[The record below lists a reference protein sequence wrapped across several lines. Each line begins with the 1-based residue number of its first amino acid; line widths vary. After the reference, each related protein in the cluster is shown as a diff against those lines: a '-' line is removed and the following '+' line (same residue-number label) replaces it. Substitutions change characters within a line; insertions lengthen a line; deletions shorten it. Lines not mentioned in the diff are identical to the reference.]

1 MNAILTQVEVRV
13 IGSLME
19 KQMTTP
25 EYYPISLNALTNAC
39 NQLSNRDPI
48 VAYEERTVARALDS
62 LRDKKLVWRVTTAGA
77 RVPKYEHRM
86 AESLS
91 LDQQKAAL
99 LCVLMLRGP
108 QTPGELRGR
117 TGRMCEF
124 NSLED
129 VESTLRLLIE
139 RDPPLI
145 VRLPRQ
151 PGTKEFR
158 YAHLLA
164 GDVDQPLAETSH
176 RAERAVAGVDAED
189 ARIASLEQ
197 EIETLRQEL
206 TELREQF
213 LSFKSLLE

>member
-1 MNAILTQVEVRV
+1 VDAILTQVEVRV

-48 VAYEERTVARALDS
+48 VSYEESTVARALDN
-62 LRDKKLVWRVTTAGA
+62 LRDKKFVWMVTVAGA

-86 AESLS
+86 AESFS
-91 LDQQKAAL
+91 LNQHEAAL

-124 NSLED
+124 KSLED
-129 VESTLRLLIE
+129 VDATLHRLIE
-139 RDPPLI
+139 HSPPL
-145 VRLPRQ
+145 VARLPRQ
-151 PGTKEFR
+151 PGTKEYR

-164 GDVDQPLAETSH
+164 GEPEQVVAQSSH
-176 RAERAVAGVDAED
+176 RVEPAMADAHAESE
-189 ARIASLEQ
+189 RIARLEQ

-206 TELREQF
+206 TELRDQF
-213 LSFKSLLE
+213 LSFKSQLE

>member
-1 MNAILTQVEVRV
+1 MDAILTQVEVRV

-48 VAYEERTVARALDS
+48 VSYEERTVARALES
-62 LRDKKLVWRVTTAGA
+62 LRDKKLVWMVTAAGA

-86 AESLS
+86 AETFA
-91 LDQQKAAL
+91 LDQHQAAL

-124 NSLED
+124 KGIED
-129 VESTLRLLIE
+129 VESTLQHLIE
-139 RDPPLI
+139 RNRPLV

-164 GDVDQPLAETSH
+164 GELEQPEETSP
-176 RAERAVAGVDAED
+176 RVERTAADASAED
-189 ARIASLEQ
+189 ARIASLER